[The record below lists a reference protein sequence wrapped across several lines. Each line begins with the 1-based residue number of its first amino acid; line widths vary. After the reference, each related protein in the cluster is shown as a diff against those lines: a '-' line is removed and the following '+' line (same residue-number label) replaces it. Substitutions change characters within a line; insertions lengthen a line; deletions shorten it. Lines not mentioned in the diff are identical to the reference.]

1 MVRSAYASFCAK
13 MVDMPHVFEPAA
25 SGRSKCRGCGRAIAN
40 GEIRFGE
47 RLANPFAEGAEMTLW
62 FHPLCAAYKRP
73 ESMLEAIAQAPA
85 ELDRTALEAA
95 ARGGVEHN
103 RLPRVDGVERARG
116 QANCRQ
122 CHEAIPR
129 GEWRIRLAFFEDGR
143 FNPAGFVHLGCCRDY
158 FEGGSV
164 LDRALHFSPDLKD
177 EERAEVRGLLG

>member
-1 MVRSAYASFCAK
+1 MA
-13 MVDMPHVFEPAA
+13 HVFEPAA

-73 ESMLEAIAQAPA
+73 ESMLEAIVQAPA
-85 ELDRTALEAA
+85 QLDRAALEAA
-95 ARGGVEHN
+95 ARS
-103 RLPRVDGVERARG
+103 GVERARG

-129 GEWRIRLAFFEDGR
+129 GEWRIRLVFFEDGR

-164 LDRALHFSPDLKD
+164 LERALHFSPDLTD
-177 EERAEVRGLLG
+177 EERAEARGLLA